1 MHIQTYRSKH
11 FPIFLH
17 ENDTKEYTLAYI
29 PFGSFGKAF
38 YLVHL
43 SLRFAYIFS
52 TYTFF
57 KKNSV

>member
-29 PFGSFGKAF
+29 PFGPFGKAF

-57 KKNSV
+57 